1 MKSAP
6 LILLFYCLFLF
17 GIHAESASPT
27 GNPLPAW
34 HKLTVGIYP
43 AAPFNMRQADGS
55 WTGISVDLW
64 REIASDL
71 KVDFEF
77 KEIPV
82 ADRFN
87 ALMNGWIDVCIG
99 PITVT
104 AEREE
109 QIDFTHRFS
118 PLGCGSRCGQRMLLL
133 SLKQVLTRA
142 PLATLAQ
149 KPRGGFFTP
158 SFRQTFARPTSD
170 RPNSFATV
178 LVAFDQTKS

>member
-1 MKSAP
+1 
-6 LILLFYCLFLF
+6 
-17 GIHAESASPT
+17 
-27 GNPLPAW
+27 
-34 HKLTVGIYP
+34 
-43 AAPFNMRQADGS
+43 MRQADGS

-71 KVDFEF
+71 KIDFEL

-109 QIDFTHRFS
+109 QI
-118 PLGCGSRCGQRMLLL
+118 
-133 SLKQVLTRA
+133 
-142 PLATLAQ
+142 
-149 KPRGGFFTP
+149 
-158 SFRQTFARPTSD
+158 
-170 RPNSFATV
+170 
-178 LVAFDQTKS
+178 

>member
-43 AAPFNMRQADGS
+43 AAPFNIRQADGS

-109 QIDFTHRFS
+109 QIDFTHRFFTS
-118 PLGCGSRCGQRMLLL
+118 GLRVAM
-133 SLKQVLTRA
+133 RA
-142 PLATLAQ
+142 KDA
-149 KPRGGFFTP
+149 RGFGVWCKTP
-158 SFRQTFARPTSD
+158 DA
-170 RPNSFATV
+170 
-178 LVAFDQTKS
+178 

>member
-1 MKSAP
+1 
-6 LILLFYCLFLF
+6 
-17 GIHAESASPT
+17 
-27 GNPLPAW
+27 
-34 HKLTVGIYP
+34 
-43 AAPFNMRQADGS
+43 MRQADGS

-71 KVDFEF
+71 KIDFEL

-109 QIDFTHRFS
+109 QIDFTHRFFTS
-118 PLGCGSRCGQRMLLL
+118 GLRVAMRAKDAAPQSQTGIDTRTTRDSRP
-133 SLKQVLTRA
+133 KTTR
-142 PLATLAQ
+142 
-149 KPRGGFFTP
+149 RFFHSKFPADLCKTDV
-158 SFRQTFARPTSD
+158 R
-170 RPNSFATV
+170 
-178 LVAFDQTKS
+178 